1 MGLPDDQLF
10 LIFPSDYPEQT
21 RARGITILLLCCI
34 APLSILALLI
44 PGLLA
49 LSPLRALA
57 SQVVQQ
63 LLDSII
69 LFLLLFAGSTCHYVI
84 SSQLN

>member
-21 RARGITILLLCCI
+21 RARGITLLFLCCI
-34 APLSILALLI
+34 APLSILPLLI

-49 LSPLRALA
+49 LSSLRALV
-57 SQVVQQ
+57 SQVAQQ
-63 LLDSII
+63 LLDSIT
-69 LFLLLFAGSTCHYVI
+69 LFLLLFAESACHYVI